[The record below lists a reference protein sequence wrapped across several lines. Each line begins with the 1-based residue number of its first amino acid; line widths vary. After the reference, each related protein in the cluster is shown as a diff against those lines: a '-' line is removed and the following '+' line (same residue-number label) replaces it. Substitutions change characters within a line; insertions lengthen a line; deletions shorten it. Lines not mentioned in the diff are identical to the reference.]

1 MSFVACEGFKFTF
14 SCCEQ
19 SYFICFSAELVFL
32 SQTGAAEDRFRTASF
47 CICFKNVP
55 RKNSLV
61 FAVLLL

>member
-1 MSFVACEGFKFTF
+1 MLWLVRALSLLFHVGE
-14 SCCEQ
+14 E

-32 SQTGAAEDRFRTASF
+32 SQTEAAEDRFRTASF
-47 CICFKNVP
+47 CICFKSVL